1 MKGGNM
7 KINHYEK
14 ELISIANEIIG
25 FLINNGAKK
34 NDAQD
39 IMQDVFVKLLQTD
52 IILASDKLR
61 PWLYRVALSR
71 FYDIYRRQKRYRD
84 ILLEQYAQYSEVEPI
99 LADYSGLQRA
109 LEKLNDYQSA
119 LIVLYYDDRKHIND
133 IAMIYDVSSSKI
145 KVDLYR
151 TRQQLKDIMM
161 GYENE

>member
-1 MKGGNM
+1 MA
-7 KINHYEK
+7 I
-14 ELISIANEIIG
+14 
-25 FLINNGAKK
+25 
-34 NDAQD
+34 
-39 IMQDVFVKLLQTD
+39 
-52 IILASDKLR
+52 
-61 PWLYRVALSR
+61 SR

-99 LADYSGLQRA
+99 LADYSVLQRA

-119 LIVLYYDDRKHIND
+119 LIVLYYDDRKHIDD